1 MNKGTINYLC
11 KIGLSKVKYDDDI
24 FVYYYTTIQH
34 CIKLFYKIKF
44 FSYLPTHFLKP
55 LLPET
60 HLYFFLALCDRLA
73 ILYLNQFYMLYIS
86 DHSLQIKTLYFLMQR
101 TILFN

>member
-60 HLYFFLALCDRLA
+60 HLYFFWPYYYRGEGRGYFRVYCLFPITLLTFFT
-73 ILYLNQFYMLYIS
+73 LNSSSFC
-86 DHSLQIKTLYFLMQR
+86 
-101 TILFN
+101 